1 MISNNRT
8 AARRLA
14 SLALGATVVL
24 GATGC
29 SMISTQATTIQYSP
43 GDGMM
48 VPDTSGPLQVRNVL
62 VVTDDGEQGN
72 LVAAVVNGTDSAETL
87 RIDIGDAGS
96 VGTATI
102 RVPANTV
109 ISLGSDETEPLL
121 IEDLGGAMPGTD
133 IPMSFQSGDGET
145 TVVPVPVL
153 DGEQDYLAPL
163 VP

>member
-1 MISNNRT
+1 MSQHRAT
-8 AARRLA
+8 RRSRVVGRPPRRL
-14 SLALGATVVL
+14 LG
-24 GATGC
+24 
-29 SMISTQATTIQYSP
+29 
-43 GDGMM
+43 
-48 VPDTSGPLQVRNVL
+48 VL
-62 VVTDDGEQGN
+62 VVA
-72 LVAAVVNGTDSAETL
+72 LVVAGTTWFSGASFTSASFAGVSVNAAADYHPPKVTLHDPAAVVNGTDSAETL